1 MGTSTWLFQVILVG
15 FTLPPP
21 PASPH
26 RFVTKSTEVSDAL
39 CPLPLSLPCRYLLAL
54 CTLLTVSAEFSISFQ
69 FSITARKMLL
79 ITITRLKLTHCHQL
93 RAGRARFHHSAAHY
107 SDIAALGGIKRI
119 ICHSP
124 LHVISQISGLR
135 LILLSGSDHRNQHW
149 PDTKGL
155 LTGFTLWWQ
164 THCSLCALPVSC
176 SLAGRR
182 AETERGQCLCLQ
194 VARPASI
201 TSRGS
206 PLSSFF
212 TLYKI

>member
-1 MGTSTWLFQVILVG
+1 MSCINFHLIKIQWNNEISCQTDCCGVYRLGQTMGTSTWLFQVILVG

-93 RAGRARFHHSAAHY
+93 RAGRAKFHH
-107 SDIAALGGIKRI
+107 
-119 ICHSP
+119 
-124 LHVISQISGLR
+124 
-135 LILLSGSDHRNQHW
+135 
-149 PDTKGL
+149 
-155 LTGFTLWWQ
+155 
-164 THCSLCALPVSC
+164 
-176 SLAGRR
+176 
-182 AETERGQCLCLQ
+182 
-194 VARPASI
+194 PASLLRY
-201 TSRGS
+201 RG
-206 PLSSFF
+206 
-212 TLYKI
+212 TWRH